1 MADENSES
9 GQLHSEEAETCISI
23 LQPFLHG
30 WPRWRRIKTLHADLF
45 VTSVSVR
52 MNDRMILKLLL
63 RAPGF
68 QVPHSWLPRKK
79 TKKQTQNS
87 FNKCKAEFSTS
98 LNFFYQNKGRLK
110 RMLRTGSRSV
120 VVSALDYWLESLGF
134 KSHQSQDF
142 QSATA

>member
-45 VTSVSVR
+45 VTCVSVR
-52 MNDRMILKLLL
+52 VNDRMILKLLL

-79 TKKQTQNS
+79 TKNKLKTVLISVKQS
-87 FNKCKAEFSTS
+87 F
-98 LNFFYQNKGRLK
+98 LP
-110 RMLRTGSRSV
+110 V
-120 VVSALDYWLESLGF
+120 
-134 KSHQSQDF
+134 
-142 QSATA
+142 